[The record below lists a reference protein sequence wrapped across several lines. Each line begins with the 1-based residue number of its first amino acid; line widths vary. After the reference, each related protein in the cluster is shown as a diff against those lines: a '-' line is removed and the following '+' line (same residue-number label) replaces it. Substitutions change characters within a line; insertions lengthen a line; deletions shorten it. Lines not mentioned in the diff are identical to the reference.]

1 MAILKLAPALKDYLC
16 GGQRLKEEF
25 GIVNIVNLFRPQMIL
40 LGGLLSNYAVCLIP
54 QLQMMM
60 EDQCFGGKYGKI
72 PRSPQ
77 QNSEKKLGLSAL
89 PIYNRFIS

>member
-72 PRSPQ
+72 PQ
-77 QNSEKKLGLSAL
+77 IATAKLGKEAGIIGAANL
-89 PIYNRFIS
+89 